1 MFAYSII
8 EYCSYSVIY
17 RKYCII
23 FVHRNIEVSPDGIE
37 LDMEPVIGNIQQAT
51 VIIEKND
58 NAEGIIQF
66 AEDSGS
72 FIGKNSTRITVY
84 FF

>member
-1 MFAYSII
+1 
-8 EYCSYSVIY
+8 
-17 RKYCII
+17 
-23 FVHRNIEVSPDGIE
+23 
-37 LDMEPVIGNIQQAT
+37 MEPVVGNIQQAT